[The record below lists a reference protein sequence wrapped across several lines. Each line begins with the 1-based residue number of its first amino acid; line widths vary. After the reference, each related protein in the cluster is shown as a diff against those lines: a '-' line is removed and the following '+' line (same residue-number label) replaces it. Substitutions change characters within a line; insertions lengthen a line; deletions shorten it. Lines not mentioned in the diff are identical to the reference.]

1 MKKLLII
8 LAILVLA
15 PITVNAASVNT
26 SFDDTECKLHV
37 TGTFEGA
44 HQAQVVYYINDNFEG
59 ENNGPVTNNQY
70 DVELT
75 LIYNTDTTIKVR
87 VADENG
93 SNEMVKDSVVVP
105 ACTPPAPPAPTRLTE
120 VFDPSNI
127 NSIVINDATVGFD
140 QNDYLDIGIRSKED
154 IETYLE
160 TLQSSNDPNYSNFNS
175 LYNRMKTSVGDGNE
189 FKYFIEFYV
198 RDEHDSVI
206 DYSNYDD
213 GFILNMPFPKSEYQ
227 KLKGLRIMSVDETT
241 YDKIS
246 DISFTYDEVNEVFII
261 NIDKPGVLLAYI
273 DNTIANSSSNPNT
286 GDHINI
292 YFITFI
298 LSSLGLISIGI
309 YTKKKIF
316 N

>member
-8 LAILVLA
+8 LAVLVLA
-15 PITVNAASVNT
+15 PITVNAASSVNT

-44 HQAQVVYYINDNFEG
+44 HQAQVVYYINNNFEG

-105 ACTPPAPPAPTRLTE
+105 ACTPPAPARITE

-127 NSIVINDATVGFD
+127 NSIVINNATIGFD
-140 QNDYLDIGIRSKED
+140 QNDYLDIGIRTKED
-154 IETYLE
+154 IETYLQ
-160 TLQSSNDPNYSNFNS
+160 TLQNSNDPNYSNFNS
-175 LYNRMKTSVGDGNE
+175 LFNRMKTTVGEGNE
-189 FKYFIEFYV
+189 LKFFIETAV

-213 GFILNMPFPKSEYQ
+213 GFVLNMPFPKTEYQ
-227 KLKGLRIMSVDETT
+227 KLKGLKIISVDENT

-246 DISFTYDEVNEVFII
+246 DINYTYDETNEVFVL
-261 NIDKPGVLLAYI
+261 NIARPGVLLAYI
-273 DNTIANSSSNPNT
+273 DNTIANTSSNPNT
-286 GDHINI
+286 GDNINT
-292 YFITFI
+292 YFIVFI
-298 LSSLGLISIGI
+298 LSTLGLITTGI

>member
-15 PITVNAASVNT
+15 PITVNAASSVNT

-59 ENNGPVTNNQY
+59 ENNGPVTSDQY

-75 LIYNTDTTIKVR
+75 LIYNTDTTIKIR

-93 SNEMVKDSVVVP
+93 SNEMVKNSVVVP
-105 ACTPPAPPAPTRLTE
+105 ACTPPAPARLTE
-120 VFDPSNI
+120 VFDHDNN
-127 NSIVINDATVGFD
+127 NSIVINNASVGFD
-140 QNDYLDIGIRSKED
+140 QNDYLDIGIRSKKD
-154 IETYLE
+154 IEDYLAS
-160 TLQSSNDPNYSNFNS
+160 LQSSNDPNYDNFNS
-175 LYNRMKTSVGDGNE
+175 LFNRMKTTVGDGNE
-189 FKYFIEFYV
+189 LAFFIETAV

-206 DYSNYDD
+206 DYSSYND
-213 GFILNMPFPKSEYQ
+213 GFVLNMPFPKTEYQ
-227 KLKGLRIMSVDETT
+227 KLKGLKIISVDENT
-241 YDKIS
+241 YDKTG
-246 DISFTYDEVNEVFII
+246 DINYTYDETNEVFVV
-261 NIDKPGVLLAYI
+261 NISRPGVLLAYI
-273 DNTIANSSSNPNT
+273 DGTIANQSSNPNT
-286 GDHINI
+286 GDNINI
-292 YFITFI
+292 YFIVFI
-298 LSSLGLISIGI
+298 LSTLGLITTGI